1 MNIGQLDREIAI
13 EYKQVTQD
21 PNFGTEIITWATLAT
36 VWANVQDGLPSRSE
50 AVQQGL
56 AVARNQTRVRYRY
69 RSDVT
74 SAMRITVLD
83 TPPRVLQIVGG
94 PAELGRREF
103 SEIMCESVSS

>member
-1 MNIGQLDREIAI
+1 MNIGQLDREITI

-21 PNFGTEIITWATLAT
+21 PNAGTELVAWATLAT

-56 AVARNQTRVRYRY
+56 NVARNQTRVRYRY

-83 TPPRVLQIVGG
+83 TSRVLQIVGG

-103 SEIMCESVSS
+103 SEVMCESVSS